1 MAYRISPF
9 QKQQDQ
15 KEVLEMKSDDVSDR
29 LTKLEQMVQQL
40 TTNQSGG
47 KFNELL

>member
-15 KEVLEMKSDDVSDR
+15 KEVLEMKSNDVSDR
-29 LTKLEQMVQQL
+29 LAKLEQMVQQL
-40 TTNQSGG
+40 TNQSGG